1 MEGSEILE
9 HRKSSW
15 KKYSLRVPRDPG
27 VGVGAGARRSCRGA
41 CGQEPGLGGPC
52 GPSLPWTRAH
62 QAPDPP
68 PAPFSPG
75 LPREDRAPRR
85 SGECQHVPFPCR
97 LGIPRRGGG
106 RGCHRPAQPPHPCSH
121 ATRGHRGLT
130 RSQSAGRPG
139 GGWPPRRERREGEP
153 AAGGGGVGGAA
164 GGPLGPLVTVLPCAC
179 RASPAS
185 RGPRDR

>member
-15 KKYSLRVPRDPG
+15 EKFSLRVPRDPG
-27 VGVGAGARRSCRGA
+27 VGGAGGERQSCRGA

-52 GPSLPWTRAH
+52 GPSLPWIRAH
-62 QAPDPP
+62 QAPDSPL
-68 PAPFSPG
+68 SPG

-85 SGECQHVPFPCR
+85 SGECQHVPFPRR

-106 RGCHRPAQPPHPCSH
+106 RGCHRPAQPPRPCSH
-121 ATRGHRGLT
+121 ATRGHSGLT
-130 RSQSAGRPG
+130 RSQSAGRSG

-153 AAGGGGVGGAA
+153 AAGGSGRA
-164 GGPLGPLVTVLPCAC
+164 LGPHSLVTALPCAC
-179 RASPAS
+179 RASLAS